1 MCFCD
6 TTCSNSVK
14 KMLPIKI
21 LMKILYFIM
30 RRVHAACIINF
41 WIILLRLFNHFLRI
55 FTIIYFEFCHFFG
68 RKPFNFKTLLS
79 SLQISCAWKFF
90 RVVVD
95 LIIKKNQ
102 VEAKMNESIKQQQ
115 QQLKIAQETNCITNE
130 RYMNVEIMES
140 V

>member
-55 FTIIYFEFCHFFG
+55 FTIIYFEFCPFFG

-95 LIIKKNQ
+95 LIIKKT
-102 VEAKMNESIKQQQ
+102 KSKRKWMNRLNNSNNNWKLHKRQTALQMSDIWMSK
-115 QQLKIAQETNCITNE
+115 
-130 RYMNVEIMES
+130 
-140 V
+140 